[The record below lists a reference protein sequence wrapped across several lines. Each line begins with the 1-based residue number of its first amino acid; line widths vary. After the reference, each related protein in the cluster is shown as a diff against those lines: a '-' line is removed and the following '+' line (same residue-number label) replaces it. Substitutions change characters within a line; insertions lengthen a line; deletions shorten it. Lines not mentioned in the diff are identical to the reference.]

1 MRSGL
6 RQTKWLVLGAFLAGA
21 VLSQLATPIYRQV
34 VMWIAYEPYA
44 RLVFAC
50 DNAMRDHMLAKQH
63 VSRDP
68 TVDNVSALEAAEIG
82 LLDCQDYDRMRKKL
96 ILWGLRESEL
106 AAMGLQAIEEKATS
120 LHRVV
125 EIHEIRY

>member
-1 MRSGL
+1 MRSKL
-6 RQTKWLVLGAFLAGA
+6 LHNKWLVPAAFLAGA
-21 VLSQLATPIYRQV
+21 ALSQLGTPVYRQI
-34 VMWIAYEPYA
+34 VMWTAYEPYA

-63 VSRDP
+63 VARDP
-68 TVDNVSALEAAEIG
+68 TADTVSALQAAEIG
-82 LLDCQDYDRMRKKL
+82 LLDCQDYDRMRKLL
-96 ILWGLRESEL
+96 IQWGLRDNEL
-106 AAMGLQAIEEKATS
+106 AAMGLRAIEEKATS